1 MNNLTLI
8 IPAKKESES
17 LPIFI
22 NELKDFT
29 ENMSGCILPDL
40 NESLETIKIFD
51 LARQSNG

>member
-1 MNNLTLI
+1 MKIDRNL
-8 IPAKKESES
+8 
-17 LPIFI
+17 IFI
-22 NELKDFT
+22 HELKDFT